1 MFNKPFFLVLLLSI
15 FVVSCATQ
23 VAPKVEP
30 TDVAI
35 SYPIDD
41 DLEVKVVFESQKA
54 IDATQLGLSML
65 SKERQFVRT
74 IRVEDPDFFPEYFA
88 MVNIKIEDGLLFVSN
103 KEAENFAK
111 IIYLQYQK
119 KVAPADCLKKF
130 RERRVIDS
138 LETENGQV
146 PKVQEAPAK

>member
-1 MFNKPFFLVLLLSI
+1 MFNKSILLVLFCCI
-15 FVVSCATQ
+15 FFVSCATP
-23 VAPKVEP
+23 VVPKEEP
-30 TDVAI
+30 KDVSI
-35 SYPIDD
+35 TYPIDD

-65 SKERQFVRT
+65 SKERQFVR
-74 IRVEDPDFFPEYFA
+74 IVRVEDPDFFPEYFA

-138 LETENGQV
+138 LETEKAALPKTKV
-146 PKVQEAPAK
+146 PAAE

>member
-1 MFNKPFFLVLLLSI
+1 MFNKSILLVLFCCI
-15 FVVSCATQ
+15 FVVSCATP
-23 VAPKVEP
+23 VVPKEEP
-30 TDVAI
+30 KDVAI

-41 DLEVKVVFESQKA
+41 DLEVKIVFESQKA

-65 SKERQFVRT
+65 SKERQFVR
-74 IRVEDPDFFPEYFA
+74 IVRVEDPDFFPEYFA

-138 LETENGQV
+138 LESKKV
-146 PKVQEAPAK
+146 ALPKTKAPAAE